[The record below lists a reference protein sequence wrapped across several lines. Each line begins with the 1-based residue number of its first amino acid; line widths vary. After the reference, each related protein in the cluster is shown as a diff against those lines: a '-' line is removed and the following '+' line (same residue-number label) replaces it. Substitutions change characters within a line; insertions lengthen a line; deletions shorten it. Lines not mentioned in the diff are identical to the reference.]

1 MGVLVSLTDTIGRAM
16 EVLAEKGRRA
26 AKVSRLQSVIRSE
39 ERAAN
44 EAYLSLGRYYY
55 RHLRDQGGEEQ
66 QKLCLRIDKAMERV
80 DRAVEK
86 LEEAAMEAEDQKEQ
100 DPCMGCRQMSCAAC
114 ACYEDEDSGAEE
126 AGEDVVPVPAQPDEE
141 EKEPETENGQ
151 PEETEEAEE
160 AEEPAIVWPVTG
172 EKTKESSCGSIPQ
185 PEVPQPARETPEA
198 RIIDRS
204 VGREKEK
211 DREVADIDDVLQ
223 IPFL

>member
-26 AKVSRLQSVIRSE
+26 AKISRLQSVIRSE

-86 LEEAAMEAEDQKEQ
+86 LEETALEAEDQKEQ
-100 DPCMGCRQMSCAAC
+100 DPCAGCRQMSCAAC
-114 ACYEDEDSGAEE
+114 ACYEDEDSNEEE

-160 AEEPAIVWPVTG
+160 EPAIVWPVTG
-172 EKTKESSCGSIPQ
+172 EKTKEPSCGSIPQ

-198 RIIDRS
+198 LVIDRS